1 MTFHFEL
8 SYTADDGLENVLV
21 CAVSTG
27 GFTEEGGR
35 KVGVIP
41 PSNMWGTSDLG

>member
-8 SYTADDGLENVLV
+8 SYTADDGLENDLV
-21 CAVSTG
+21 CAVFMG

-35 KVGVIP
+35 KESGCNPSFQHVGYI
-41 PSNMWGTSDLG
+41 